1 MKYIRDIFI
10 GSFYDF
16 SISTLYN
23 VNNYLIYKPE
33 FVFPHVRYLR
43 GAYNSIIHLVIKYTF
58 VIYIRNEF
66 CTF

>member
-23 VNNYLIYKPE
+23 VNNNYLIYNPK
-33 FVFPHVRYLR
+33 FVFPHIRYLL
-43 GAYNSIIHLVIKYTF
+43 GAYNSIIHPVIKYTF
-58 VIYIRNEF
+58 IIYKK
-66 CTF
+66 